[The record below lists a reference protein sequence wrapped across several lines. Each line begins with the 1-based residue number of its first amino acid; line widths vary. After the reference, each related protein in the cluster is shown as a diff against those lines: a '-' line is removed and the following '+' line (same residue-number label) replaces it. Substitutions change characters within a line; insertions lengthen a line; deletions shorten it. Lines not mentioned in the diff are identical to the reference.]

1 MRKLRSW
8 PFFGRI
14 VDVAIPLVI
23 LVPGIVEASVAQNNE
38 FFPGPLW
45 AHVLLMTAGAVPL
58 LFRRRFPAAVVIA
71 VTGATIAYSVAV
83 YDLSGQPP
91 IEPFL
96 SMLVAYY
103 SAAVYSRGANDDLIT
118 AIAAVAFLAEEVG
131 ALTAGRALG
140 DIFPAVLFVAVLWGL
155 GRVVRSRHHL
165 VIQLEKRN
173 LLLESQR
180 AALAKVAVERERSRI
195 ARELHDVIAHS
206 LSVMVVQ
213 ASAERRVLPRDAES
227 TRSVFLSIEQAG
239 REALA
244 ELRRLLGIIRKEE
257 GPAPLT
263 PQPGL
268 SQIDALVGSART
280 AGLKV
285 DVETE
290 GTKRTIPSSID
301 LSAYRIIQE
310 ALTNV
315 IKHAHASR
323 VDIRICYLDH
333 DMELEVSDDGD
344 GPKNGPASG
353 FGLVGIRERVSLY
366 GGSLEV
372 GSSATGGFRLV
383 TRLPAVSAE

>member
-8 PFFGRI
+8 PVFGRI
-14 VDVAIPLVI
+14 VDVAIPLAI
-23 LVPGIVEASVAQNNE
+23 LVAGILEASLARHSE

-45 AHVLLMTAGAVPL
+45 AHVLLMTAGAAPL
-58 LFRRRFPAAVVIA
+58 LFRRRFPSAVVIA
-71 VTGATIAYSVAV
+71 VTGATVAYSVAV

-118 AIAAVAFLAEEVG
+118 AVSAVAFLAEEVG
-131 ALTAGRALG
+131 ALTAGRAPG
-140 DIFPAVLFVAVLWGL
+140 DILPAILFVAVLWGL

-165 VIQLEKRN
+165 VIQLENRN

-180 AALAKVAVERERSRI
+180 AAEAKVAVDRERSRI

-323 VDIRICYLDH
+323 IDIRICYLDH
-333 DMELEVSDDGD
+333 DIELEVNDDGD

-353 FGLVGIRERVSLY
+353 FGLVGIGERISLY

-372 GSSATGGFRLV
+372 GRSATGGFRLV